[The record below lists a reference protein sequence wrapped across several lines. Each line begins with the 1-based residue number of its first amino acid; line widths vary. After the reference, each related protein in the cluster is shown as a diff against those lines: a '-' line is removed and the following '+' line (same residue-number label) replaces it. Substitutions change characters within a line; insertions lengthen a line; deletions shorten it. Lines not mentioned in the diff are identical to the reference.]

1 MASWLIRLQWKSHQ
15 SSPKT
20 SWNILVCMA
29 VALEASGKL
38 GPRNPF
44 FGSPKSKIYFFALMS
59 DSYELH
65 LIRSQI
71 SYWSHCCQMRSK
83 SRYLKPGS
91 PKYTFLGFFNLAEI
105 SLFCH
110 FSGFSF
116 FPFLASLFYWDHFQ
130 PSKYTSIDSIMQ
142 VLYDET
148 KKSDFSFQDRGKSVD
163 DDLGPIFSP
172 PFPSSPKTILT
183 FGSYKA
189 AFLIK
194 VDVCFVW

>member
-20 SWNILVCMA
+20 SWNILVCM
-29 VALEASGKL
+29 VLALEASGKL

-91 PKYTFLGFFNLAEI
+91 PKYTFLGFFILAEI
-105 SLFCH
+105 SLFRH

-116 FPFLASLFYWDHFQ
+116 FPFWRLSSTEITFNHRNTHQSTAQ
-130 PSKYTSIDSIMQ
+130 CKYFMM
-142 VLYDET
+142 
-148 KKSDFSFQDRGKSVD
+148 
-163 DDLGPIFSP
+163 
-172 PFPSSPKTILT
+172 SPKTLI
-183 FGSYKA
+183 
-189 AFLIK
+189 FLFRIAESLLMMIWAQFFPHLSPRVQK
-194 VDVCFVW
+194 LF